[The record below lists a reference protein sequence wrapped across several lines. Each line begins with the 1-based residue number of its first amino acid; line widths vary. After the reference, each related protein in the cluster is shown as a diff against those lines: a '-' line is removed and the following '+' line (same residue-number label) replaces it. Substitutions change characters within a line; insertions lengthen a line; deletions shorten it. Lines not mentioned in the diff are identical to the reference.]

1 MRKIYFL
8 IILFFP
14 SCLCAKDLNLP
25 ITLSC
30 TEKAGGGL
38 QKQSNGEWAVAKFYS
53 SMDFKLQ
60 IRSFNSVSGVEK
72 GYCETA
78 IIAAGKSTD
87 EYSKLK
93 RKNDTDVCVI
103 QTMFDKQKYGYMG
116 PILKHCENLYPN
128 QINCGDFAV
137 DLEQLKFFDV
147 APAIMGLQSQN
158 VPVTYGTCQYIKD

>member
-1 MRKIYFL
+1 MKKLLLF
-8 IILFFP
+8 IILFPTF
-14 SCLCAKDLNLP
+14 LLAKDIKLP

-30 TEKAGGGL
+30 TEKIGGGL
-38 QKQSNGEWAVAKFYS
+38 QRLSNGEWVVTKFYS

-72 GYCETA
+72 GHCETA
-78 IIAAGKSTD
+78 IVAAGKTTD
-87 EYSKLK
+87 EYSKF
-93 RKNDTDVCVI
+93 RREYDNDICVI
-103 QTMFDKQKYGYMG
+103 QTMFDKQYSSMG
-116 PILKHCENLYPN
+116 PILKYCKIISN

-147 APAIMGLQSQN
+147 APAMMGLQTQN